1 MPATPEKRQSIR
13 PPRPV
18 LLGLGAT
25 VLMMIV
31 VWVVVASA
39 IGQGGQDCPA
49 QRETG
54 AVADRCR

>member
-1 MPATPEKRQSIR
+1 MPGTPEKRQSIR
-13 PPRPV
+13 PPRAV

-25 VLMMIV
+25 VAIMLL

-49 QRETG
+49 ERDNG